1 MTRKLGRPETV
12 NKTLLSDLAET
23 FLKQGKYLRNW
34 SDRTVRTYR
43 QGLVCLGDSPLTKT
57 GLETWVVS
65 MRERGL
71 TPGGCNMYI
80 RTVKAFMGCLVEEGH
95 LPSRLKL
102 KLLKGSSPS
111 QSTRKTD

>member
-12 NKTLLSDLAET
+12 KETPLSPLAET
-23 FLKQGKYLRNW
+23 FLKQGVYLRNW
-34 SDRTVRTYR
+34 SPSTVRTYR

-57 GLETWVVS
+57 GLEMWVVS

-80 RTVKAFMGCLVEEGH
+80 RTVKAFMGWLAEEGH
-95 LPSRLKL
+95 LPSRPKL
-102 KLLKGSSPS
+102 KLLKAPLREPTLLS
-111 QSTRKTD
+111 